1 MPDVDWQIYHSINDF
16 VARHDW
22 LGSLFKAIETYGTI
36 LIAVAAFALWFC
48 SRPGGD
54 RKWKVAAGSA
64 LGSAALGILINRVI
78 AAGYHRDRPFISH
91 PSAHL
96 WGPRKTDPSLPSDH
110 ATAAL
115 AIAIAVLLIDTG
127 VGLVFLALA
136 VLIAIG
142 RVIIGEH
149 YPGDVLTSTVVAVV
163 VAFVVVRLGRPVIVF
178 LVRIV
183 ERVTDPLVALVWRS
197 RTSDT

>member
-1 MPDVDWQIYHSINDF
+1 VDWRIYNSVNDF

-22 LGSLFKAIETYGTI
+22 LASLFKVIETYGTI
-36 LIAVAAFALWFC
+36 LIAVAAIALWFC

-54 RKWKVAAGSA
+54 RKWKLAAGSA
-64 LGSAALGILINRVI
+64 LGAAALGLAVNRVI
-78 AAGYHRDRPFISH
+78 SSIHHRERPFVAH

-96 WGPRKTDPSLPSDH
+96 WGPHKTDPSLPSDH

-115 AIAIAVLLIDTG
+115 AIAVAVLLIDSG
-127 VGLVFLALA
+127 VGMVFLALA
-136 VLIAIG
+136 VLIAVG

-149 YPGDVLTSTVVAVV
+149 YPGDVLTSTVIAVV
-163 VAFVVVRLGRPVIVF
+163 VAFVVVRLGRPVIGF

-183 ERVTDPLVALVWRS
+183 ERLTDPVVARLWAP
-197 RTSDT
+197 RTTEGRG